1 MPPWPNAYFTYYLCY
16 IITKKNFTI
25 FSHFNASV
33 SHLSIDLTTLEACS
47 HSLYFQKNLN
57 IFIFL
62 FVMSEKQRDLEHYQ
76 WKFKILQ
83 TQFIELQKIKIKKL
97 HSRMLHW
104 QNLLVSENKALT
116 FHFLKKQNLSKKKD
130 IHDRKDWNFFDQILK
145 VTGILNK
152 KLEFIIFFFQFN
164 YSFF

>member
-1 MPPWPNAYFTYYLCY
+1 MPPWTNTYFTYYLCY

-130 IHDRKDWNFFDQILK
+130 IHDQKGLKLFWSNFESYRYF
-145 VTGILNK
+145 
-152 KLEFIIFFFQFN
+152 E
-164 YSFF
+164 